1 MIKLIAIALLGAVVV
16 VPTGAVAQSASKIDA
31 RAIQAC
37 VSAKA
42 GPEGDL
48 PPEGPVRQRIMKEM
62 EGGVQA
68 CVGVLQANCQAAGG
82 EADACRTRESRA
94 WLEALRLDA
103 GATRNQKNRAIWTN
117 AATRIRGQAI
127 AMCEGAAA
135 ISAWGGARVAQRGRY
150 GMSLADA
157 CVRDAIAQQALIML
171 VNARGN

>member
-1 MIKLIAIALLGAVVV
+1 MIKLIAAALLGAAL
-16 VPTGAVAQSASKIDA
+16 VPGGALAQAAVKIDA
-31 RAIQAC
+31 QTIHTC

-48 PPEGPVRQRIMKEM
+48 PPEGPVRTRILKEM

-68 CVGVLQANCQAAGG
+68 CIGMLQANCQAAGG
-82 EADACRTRESRA
+82 AADACRTRESRA

-103 GATRNQKNRAIWTN
+103 GATRNQQNRAIWTN
-117 AATRIRGQAI
+117 AAIRIRGQAI

-135 ISAWGGARVAQRGRY
+135 ISAWGGERVARRGRY
-150 GMSLADA
+150 GMSLSSE